1 MAEKLG
7 VRIENRKP
15 MTDYFSAGHR
25 LQTRLSAKE
34 TRVRYL
40 RYWLLMLLLVSVAL
54 TIVACREEIRAEPLL
69 LLEDGD
75 DAEELAAP
83 SGPVADNSRCYVCH
97 INYEEEALTFV
108 HARADIGCEQCH
120 GSSDAHCSDEDNI
133 TPPDIMYPAAKI
145 DSFCMSCHPKGK
157 IDVPVHKSV
166 LADIGTEEGGCTNC
180 HGEHRLSHRT
190 RKWDKTTGKLLE
202 DDKVRMLTDEMLEK

>member
-1 MAEKLG
+1 M
-7 VRIENRKP
+7 
-15 MTDYFSAGHR
+15 
-25 LQTRLSAKE
+25 
-34 TRVRYL
+34 
-40 RYWLLMLLLVSVAL
+40 RYWLLIFVLVSVAIA
-54 TIVACREEIRAEPLL
+54 IVACREEIKAEPLL
-69 LLEDGD
+69 LLE

-108 HARADIGCEQCH
+108 HAMADIGCEQCH

-145 DSFCMSCHPKGK
+145 DSFCMRCHTKDK
-157 IDVPVHKSV
+157 IDIPVHKSV
-166 LADIGTEEGGCTNC
+166 LADIGTEEGCCTNC

-190 RKWDKTTGKLLE
+190 RRWDKKTGKLLE
-202 DDKVRMLTDEMLEK
+202 DENVRMLTNEVLKKVGSPV